1 MQKLLIVSDSHGL
14 TTELQMIRERHNL
27 THNIHCGDSELN
39 NNEPFIKDFLTVE
52 GNCDIPG
59 EFNVEET
66 LLIDN
71 LNIYVTHGHL
81 YRVKSTLLPLT
92 YRAAEVEAD
101 IVCFGHSHVAGAKK
115 IDERIYINPGSIRM
129 PRKRTNK
136 TYVIVSWESHDYIKV
151 EFFDING
158 QIIDDLST
166 IFSLT

>member
-14 TTELQMIRERHNL
+14 TTELQMIRERHNIS
-27 THNIHCGDSELN
+27 HNIHCGDSELN
-39 NNEPFIKDFLTVE
+39 NSDPVIEDFLTVE

-66 LLIDN
+66 LMIDH
-71 LNIYVTHGHL
+71 LNVYITHGHL

-92 YRAAEVEAD
+92 YRAAEVKAD
-101 IVCFGHSHVAGAKK
+101 IVCFGHSHVAGTEK
-115 IDERIYINPGSIRM
+115 IDHRIYINPGSIRM

-136 TYVIVSWESHDYIKV
+136 TYVIVSWKNHGHINV

-158 QIIDDLST
+158 HIIDDLST
-166 IFSLT
+166 TISLT